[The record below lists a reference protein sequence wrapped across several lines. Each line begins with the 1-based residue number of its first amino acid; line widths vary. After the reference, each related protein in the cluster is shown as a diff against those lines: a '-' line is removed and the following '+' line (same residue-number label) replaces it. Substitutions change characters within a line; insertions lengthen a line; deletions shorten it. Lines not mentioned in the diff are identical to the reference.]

1 MGIPDR
7 SLLDLIEKVRSWISW
22 RGSHQSCLSPGDEMP
37 DNSCKMCSECDTKF
51 SEFWIRYHCQ
61 SCGRMLCGKCLWG
74 FESYIVASSE
84 ENMKSCKFCSEVI
97 LRRESGRKHSE
108 KIHPSASPRE
118 SPEPPSPCFGGEKID
133 GTVNSKL
140 IHSDRLAPYIESR
153 DYGFSP
159 RAATSSTATSCSGY
173 PSPVCDRRFYSR

>member
-7 SLLDLIEKVRSWISW
+7 SLIDLIEKVRSWISW
-22 RGSHQSCLSPGDEMP
+22 RGSHRSCLSRENEMP
-37 DNSCKMCSECDTKF
+37 YNSRKMCSECDTQF

-61 SCGRMLCGKCLWG
+61 SCGRMLCGRCLWG

-84 ENMKSCKFCSEVI
+84 ENIKSCKFCSEVS
-97 LRRESGRKHSE
+97 LRHEGGRKYSE

-118 SPEPPSPCFGGEKID
+118 SPEPPSPCFGDERTD
-133 GTVNSKL
+133 GTVNSEL
-140 IHSDRLAPYIESR
+140 IHSDRLARYLEAR

-159 RAATSSTATSCSGY
+159 RVATSSSVTSNSGY
-173 PSPVCDRRFYSR
+173 PSPVSVPRFYSR